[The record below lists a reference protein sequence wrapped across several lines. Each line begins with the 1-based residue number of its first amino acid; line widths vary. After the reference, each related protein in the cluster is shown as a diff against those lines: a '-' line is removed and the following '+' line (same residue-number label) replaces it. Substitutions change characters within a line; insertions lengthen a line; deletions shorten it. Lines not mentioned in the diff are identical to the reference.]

1 MICSLQLFIN
11 DFWSFTCLLL
21 VKKVKL
27 SLYFY
32 PKNYRDV
39 EMVGVIISLFFI
51 SALFFLWQF
60 SRGEQIGRRIGLL
73 VNIWG
78 AVILFYLIMIVF
90 L

>member
-27 SLYFY
+27 SLYYY

-51 SALFFLWQF
+51 SALFFL
-60 SRGEQIGRRIGLL
+60 
-73 VNIWG
+73 
-78 AVILFYLIMIVF
+78 
-90 L
+90 